1 MLDQKQFYPILNS
14 NGHSIECRINAED
27 PNTFIPS
34 PGLITNYHAPS
45 GPGIRVDS
53 NCYSGLEIS
62 PYYDSLIAKLI
73 VYDQDRS
80 SCIQRLK
87 RALDEFVIDGIKTT
101 IPFFQEIITQ
111 EDFLEGS
118 YNINWLENY
127 KKNN

>member
-1 MLDQKQFYPILNS
+1 MYKRQDS
-14 NGHSIECRINAED
+14 
-27 PNTFIPS
+27 FIPS
-34 PGLITNYHAPS
+34 PGTITNYHAPS
-45 GPGIRVDS
+45 GPGVRVDS

-73 VYDQDRS
+73 VYDKDRV

-101 IPFFQEIITQ
+101 IPFFQQIINQ
-111 EDFLEGS
+111 KDFADGS
-118 YNINWLENY
+118 YDINWLENY

>member
-1 MLDQKQFYPILNS
+1 M
-14 NGHSIECRINAED
+14 C
-27 PNTFIPS
+27 
-34 PGLITNYHAPS
+34 
-45 GPGIRVDS
+45 IRDS
-53 NCYSGLEIS
+53 YSGLEIS

-73 VYDQDRS
+73 VYDKDRS

-118 YNINWLENY
+118 YNINWLEDY